1 MCTLEDVQDLVNEVE
16 EQEVLDAASGKHND
30 DDEGDASVSKPQPS
44 VSLLV
49 GGEDREKKTT
59 KKNKKGEKR
68 DSATTAGITLTCLLE
83 SGHAG
88 KGLEIDPVVIQWG
101 RSQAQQ
107 IPGVSNPSVQF
118 LICCVTNK
126 RLKV

>member
-59 KKNKKGEKR
+59 KKKKKGEKKR
-68 DSATTAGITLTCLLE
+68 QCDHRRYHPYVLT
-83 SGHAG
+83 
-88 KGLEIDPVVIQWG
+88 
-101 RSQAQQ
+101 
-107 IPGVSNPSVQF
+107 
-118 LICCVTNK
+118 
-126 RLKV
+126 